1 MKLTREAVY
10 LTLIILLISVCG
22 QFYYSYKYLPAHQV
36 QVFYNRDIEANEKVK
51 DVIYNAE
58 KFVYFAIYTFTKSD
72 IKDALIGAK
81 HRGLEVR
88 GVVDR
93 EQTENIEQQKEIVAE
108 LQAAG
113 IEVSEHTHSALMH
126 IKTIVSDK
134 SYASGSYNWT
144 ANATTSND
152 EVLEVGTDEGI
163 RRQYERVVLEVLGKY
178 KRE

>member
-1 MKLTREAVY
+1 L
-10 LTLIILLISVCG
+10 
-22 QFYYSYKYLPAHQV
+22 V
-36 QVFYNRDIEANEKVK
+36 QY
-51 DVIYNAE
+51 
-58 KFVYFAIYTFTKSD
+58 
-72 IKDALIGAK
+72 
-81 HRGLEVR
+81 
-88 GVVDR
+88 
-93 EQTENIEQQKEIVAE
+93 QQKEIVAE